1 MDERENNFYIF
12 CGAVDCVFVLY
23 KKAIKDLGL
32 KLFLIAELF
41 SFG

>member
-1 MDERENNFYIF
+1 MKEKSNFYIF

-41 SFG
+41 FFG